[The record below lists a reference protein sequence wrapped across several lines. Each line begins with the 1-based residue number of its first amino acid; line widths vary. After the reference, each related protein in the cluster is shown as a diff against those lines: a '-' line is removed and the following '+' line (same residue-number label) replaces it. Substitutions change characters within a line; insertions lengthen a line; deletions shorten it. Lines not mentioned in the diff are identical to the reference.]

1 MLHYSRFTRLFPVQK
16 TLRMGLEPVGETLHN
31 ISIQGAMEADSCMA
45 DHFSRA
51 KELVDDWHKWF
62 MQETLRQLRL
72 PAEEVTACCTP
83 DDKLREKAF
92 SALRGRIA
100 GAFTSQEVFP
110 LLWKK
115 ELIASIVPAWLQRA
129 EDRAV
134 MAAFAGHTGY
144 FTEYNMVRRLLY
156 EAKPLKGSVAY
167 RLVDENLPVFLKN
180 RQVMQKLLSSAAA
193 GCVSQ
198 VYRDFEEYLGVCSL
212 AEMFVPEYY
221 DRLLTQT
228 GIDVYNLVLCGRTLE
243 DGTKVKGLNEYINL
257 HNQKAGA
264 DGRVPLFGK
273 LKKMILSDRSSI
285 SWLPAKFED
294 DNELLTAVAEAYDAL
309 TDAAEGGILQL
320 GGIFSRLYP
329 DSLSGVYVSS
339 KSLNVISGRLTGR
352 WNTFCDALV
361 DAQRCQVRVT
371 RRMTEEKIYEKA
383 KALFEKKKV
392 WSLGEIADA
401 LDAYENTGDAAQRL
415 AGRLAG
421 IFGGGE
427 NDFAVQAAVY
437 RKLAGRWLDYRY
449 PDSRQLI
456 ADERAV
462 TAVKN
467 LLDCLMDIKHV
478 LDWFMGGVAEEGRD
492 TLFYGQLTE
501 VFEKFIPFGPLYN
514 MVRNYLTRKPYST
527 EKMKLN
533 FGYSGL
539 MAGWDADKMGESGAF
554 LARRGADMFLAVL
567 RKGAKVKL
575 PQGGWVA
582 GDYERVVYKQV
593 SGAFR
598 TLPKIFFS
606 EKWLTGGKVELSAD
620 LKEGYDRKRHLKG
633 DGFDLAFCHRLID
646 YFKECIRHYEGWQV
660 YGFRFSDTESYE
672 DISQFYKE
680 VENQAYYINYAPLDA
695 AGMDALVRAGDIYLF
710 RIYNRDLS
718 PYAKGRKSLQTLY
731 YQMLFD
737 PRNLADVV
745 YKLNGGAAMYFRKAS
760 LNPSRPTHPAGVPIA
775 NKNPLNPKK
784 TSVFEYDI
792 IKDRRYTV
800 DKFEFHFSITVN
812 CNCRQ
817 TALVNRVADEFIR
830 STPDLHVI
838 GINRGENNLVYVS
851 VIDLDGRIVE
861 QRSLNLISSGADGR
875 GCVTDW
881 QQKLAERAG
890 ERTEARRSWMSV
902 KQITDLKQG
911 FISQAVHEV
920 VKLLYK
926 YKAVI
931 AIEDLDDKFKQSR
944 RMFEKEVYSRF
955 EDALVS
961 KLNFLVDKA
970 RRAEEVGGLLHGLQ
984 LTALADEAGDYK
996 QNGIVFKVP
1005 TWYYS
1010 MTCPATGFI
1019 NFFKVKYKNVKLAQE
1034 FFSGFRSIRY
1044 VPQSGRFEF
1053 DFDYTAFT
1061 EKCKGG
1067 RTEWTVCTH
1076 GKRYDR
1082 QLKKEVDITA
1092 EMRQLLSSHGVE
1104 FSSGADIREDV
1115 LRQNGKAFFEPLM
1128 RLFELTLQMRNFRVD
1143 GGDYLVS
1150 PVADDS
1156 GHVFSSDD
1164 GQEGMPVCGDANDAY
1179 NIARRGLMFV
1189 HDIRQSEDSFVKLRM
1204 SLADWVAFVQK

>member
-1 MLHYSRFTRLFPVQK
+1 M
-16 TLRMGLEPVGETLHN
+16 EN

-51 KELVDDWHKWF
+51 KELVDDWHRWF
-62 MQETLRQLRL
+62 IQDTLQQVCL
-72 PAEEVTACCTP
+72 PAEEVAACDMA

-92 SALRGRIA
+92 AVLRGRIA
-100 GAFTSQEVFP
+100 GAFTSQDIFP
-110 LLWKK
+110 SVWKK
-115 ELIASIVPAWLQRA
+115 ELITSIVPAWLQRA
-129 EDRAV
+129 EDREV
-134 MAAFAGHTGY
+134 MAVFAGHTGY

-156 EAKPLKGSVAY
+156 EAKPLNGSVAY
-167 RLVDENLPVFLKN
+167 RLVNENLPVFLKN

-193 GCVSQ
+193 GCVAR

-212 AEMFVPEYY
+212 HEMFETGYY
-221 DRLLTQT
+221 DRLLTQK
-228 GIDVYNLVLCGRTLE
+228 GIDVYNLVLCGRSLE

-264 DGRVPLFGK
+264 ADRLPMFGK
-273 LKKMILSDRSSI
+273 LNKMILSDRCSI

-309 TDAAEGGILQL
+309 ADADGGGIMQL
-320 GGIFSRLYP
+320 GGMFRRLCP
-329 DSLSGVYVSS
+329 ETLGAVYVPA
-339 KSLNVISGRLTGR
+339 KSLNNMSSRLTGR
-352 WNTFCDALV
+352 WNAWCDALV
-361 DAQRCQVRVT
+361 DAHRCQVRVT
-371 RRMTEEKIYEKA
+371 RRMTEEKIHEKA

-392 WSLGEIADA
+392 WSLGEIAGA
-401 LDAYENTGDAAQRL
+401 LDAYENTDDAAQRL
-415 AGRLAG
+415 VDRLKNM
-421 IFGGGE
+421 FGGGE
-427 NDFAVQAAVY
+427 KDLAVQAAVC
-437 RKLAGRWLDYRY
+437 RKMAGRWLDYRY

-456 ADERAV
+456 ADEHGV

-467 LLDCLMDIKHV
+467 LLDSLMDIKQV
-478 LDWFMGGVAEEGRD
+478 LGWFMGGAAEEGRD
-492 TLFYGQLTE
+492 TQFYGQLAE
-501 VFEKFIPFGPLYN
+501 VFEKLIPLGPLYN

-539 MAGWDADKMGESGAF
+539 MAGWDADKLGESGAF
-554 LARRGADMFLAVL
+554 LARRGTDMYLAVL

-575 PQGGWVA
+575 PQGSGAA

-606 EKWLTGGKVELSAD
+606 EKWLAGGKVELPAG
-620 LKEGYDRKRHLKG
+620 LKQGYDRKRHLKG
-633 DGFDLAFCHRLID
+633 EGFDLAFCRRLID
-646 YFKECIRHYEGWQV
+646 YFKECIRHYDGWQV
-660 YGFRFSDTESYE
+660 YGFRFSGTESYQ
-672 DISQFYKE
+672 DISQFYNE
-680 VENQAYYINYAPLDA
+680 VENQAYYINYEPLDG
-695 AGMDALVRAGDIYLF
+695 AGVDALVRAGDIYLF

-718 PYAKGRKSLQTLY
+718 PYARGRKSLQTLY

-737 PRNLADVV
+737 PRNRADVV

-760 LNPSRPTHPAGVPIA
+760 LNPSRPTHPAGIPIA

-784 TSVFEYDI
+784 TSVFDYDI

-851 VIDLDGRIVE
+851 VIDLDGHIVE
-861 QRSLNLISSGADGR
+861 QRSLNLISSGTDGR

-920 VKLLYK
+920 VELLYK

-955 EDALVS
+955 EESLVS
-961 KLNFLVDKA
+961 KLNFLVDKT

-1053 DFDYTAFT
+1053 DFDYAAFT

-1076 GKRYDR
+1076 GLRYDR

-1092 EMRQLLSSHGVE
+1092 EMRQLLSSHGIE

-1128 RLFELTLQMRNFRVD
+1128 RLFGLTLQMRNFRTSGD
-1143 GGDYLVS
+1143 DYLVS
-1150 PVADDS
+1150 PVADDC
-1156 GHVFSSDD
+1156 GQVFCSDD
-1164 GQEGMPVCGDANDAY
+1164 GLPGMPDCGDANDAY

-1189 HDIRQSEDSFVKLRM
+1189 REIRESEDSFVKLRM
-1204 SLADWVAFVQK
+1204 SLADWVSFVQK